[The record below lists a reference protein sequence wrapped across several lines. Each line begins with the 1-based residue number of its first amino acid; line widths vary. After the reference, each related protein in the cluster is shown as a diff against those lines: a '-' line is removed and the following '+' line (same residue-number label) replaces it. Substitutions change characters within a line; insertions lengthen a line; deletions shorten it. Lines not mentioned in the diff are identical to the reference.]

1 MALDGG
7 SGGSKLVFALGVKEL
22 EGAVVVGF
30 RHEDLGGTAQIA
42 VVRRDRIHECLRGG
56 DAVLLQHCHEHL
68 GADDRAGV
76 KQFHGIASR
85 LVARPVCKSN

>member
-22 EGAVVVGF
+22 VGAVVVGF

-42 VVRRDRIHECLRGG
+42 VVRRGG
-56 DAVLLQHCHEHL
+56 STNAC
-68 GADDRAGV
+68 
-76 KQFHGIASR
+76 
-85 LVARPVCKSN
+85 VAAMPCCSSIVTSISALTTGPV